1 MYVEYESTVSYDSG
15 YVPDQQQLRSR
26 ILSAIESYSK
36 SADINSFGGR
46 LKYSK
51 LVSTIDKVDTGIT
64 SNITNIVMKRNM
76 VPEYNLLANYE
87 ICYGNQFH
95 ADMEGFNVRS
105 SAFKLEGVAGNVYL
119 TDLPYSDGKTGTV
132 KFFTIVDNAINY
144 INENAGIVDYV
155 HGEIIL
161 YPTTISSS
169 SVNAGIEIEV
179 TPESNDIIAKE
190 SIYIVLDNTG
200 STLKLK
206 EDTIVAGANKSGT
219 NYVPPSSFISA
230 KKYTR

>member
-1 MYVEYESTVSYDSG
+1 MSYDSG
-15 YVPDQQQLRSR
+15 YIPNKQELHSR
-26 ILSAIESYSK
+26 ILSAIETYAK
-36 SADINSFGGR
+36 SSDINSFGGR

-51 LVSTIDKVDTGIT
+51 LVSIIDKVDTGIT
-64 SNITNIVMKRNM
+64 SNITKIVMKRVM
-76 VPEYNLLANYE
+76 IPEYNMLANYE

-95 ADMEGFNVRS
+95 ADMEGFNIRS
-105 SAFKLEGVAGNVYL
+105 SSFKLEGVSGNVYL

-155 HGEIIL
+155 KGEIIL
-161 YPTTISSS
+161 YPTTITSS

-200 STLKLK
+200 STLSLK
-206 EDTIVAGANKSGT
+206 EDTLVAGSNKSGT
-219 NYVPPSSFISA
+219 NYVPPSSFIST